1 MEQFVAILFLIVL
14 VIAILVRR
22 RISLRFATRVAIGST
37 VGFVIAIIGFL
48 LLDQAVDPTALKG
61 GRVIGWALGLTMF
74 GSFLAIPFA
83 VSGYVSSRLVKTK

>member
-1 MEQFVAILFLIVL
+1 MELFAAILFLIIL

-22 RISLRFATRVAIGST
+22 RISLRSATRVAIGST

-48 LLDQAVDPTALKG
+48 LLDQVVDPATLKG
-61 GRVIGWALGLTMF
+61 GRVIGWVLGLTMF

-83 VSGYVSSRLVKTK
+83 VSGYVSSRLVKAK

>member
-1 MEQFVAILFLIVL
+1 MELFAAILFLIIL

-22 RISLRFATRVAIGST
+22 RISLRSATKFAIGST

-48 LLDQAVDPTALKG
+48 LLDQVVDPAALKG
-61 GRVIGWALGLTMF
+61 GRVIGWVLGLTMF

-83 VSGYVSSRLVKTK
+83 VSGYVSSRLVKAK